1 MKTLRF
7 TVNAHLGMDCMFCSH
22 DEFEYFEVELKHIG
36 CDVYLHHAHEVLK
49 MR

>member
-22 DEFEYFEVELKHIG
+22 DEFEHFEVELE
-36 CDVYLHHAHEVLK
+36 DADPQRLRPL
-49 MR
+49 